1 MKFSRRAAI
10 HGVTLAGFAF
20 ATGLAVAQTPNWPS
34 RPITII
40 APYPPGA
47 STDFIARLIRD
58 PLEEQL
64 KVPVVVE
71 NRPGAGGTS
80 GAAQVAKSDPDGYT
94 LLVTVN
100 APVTMNAHMQKNFPF
115 DPMKAFTPVAT
126 VVTDKQVMVANP
138 KVPFDTPQELV
149 RHAKANP
156 GKLTY
161 GAAYSIGPHFI
172 MELFKIKAGVNIVHV
187 PYRGSAPIITDL
199 IAGQIQLTMSGK
211 SVLLPQILS
220 GKMKAIAVTAAERWP
235 ELPNVA
241 TLVEGGHMDFPYE
254 TSFGV
259 VAPMGTPVP
268 VIERLHNAIN
278 EGLQTP
284 GVRAAIAKLGIGPKI
299 TSLQEFAATIAEE
312 GPRWAEIVRVTGI
325 KAAQ

>member
-1 MKFSRRAAI
+1 MIIPRLVLSAALLIAAI
-10 HGVTLAGFAF
+10 ATAQAHSYPIRAIKLVVPFPAG
-20 ATGLAVAQTPNWPS
+20 GP
-34 RPITII
+34 
-40 APYPPGA
+40 
-47 STDFIARLIRD
+47 TDTAARLVGQALQARIG
-58 PLEEQL
+58 QT
-64 KVPVVVE
+64 VVIE
-71 NRPGAGGTS
+71 NQGGAGGTI
-80 GAAQVAKSDPDGYT
+80 GARQVASAPADGYT
-94 LLVTVN
+94 LMMIAIANTYGTQ
-100 APVTMNAHMQKNFPF
+100 PVLYKLDY

-138 KVPFDTPQELV
+138 AMPFDTPQDIV
-149 RHAKANP
+149 RYAKANP

-172 MELFKIKAGVNIVHV
+172 MELFKIKTGADILHV
-187 PYRGSAPIITDL
+187 PYRGSGPIHADL
-199 IAGQIQLTMSGK
+199 IGGQIQLSMSGK
-211 SVLLPQILS
+211 SVLLPHILA
-220 GKMKAIAVTAAERWP
+220 GRMKAIAVTAAERWP

-259 VAPMGTPVP
+259 IAPAGTPAA
-268 VIERLHNAIN
+268 VIERLNSAIN

-284 GVRAAIAKLGIGPKI
+284 ESRAAIAKLGIEPKI
-299 TSLQEFAATIAEE
+299 TSLKEFAAMIAEA